1 MKLKHILITVGV
13 LIALLIAAKLAGLI
27 GGEKAEKVTVEKA
40 ENRRIIET
48 VTASGKVQPETEVKL
63 SSEVSGE
70 VVELLVKEGD
80 VVKKG
85 QLLFKVRPDV
95 LKSGFDR
102 ASASYSSQK
111 ASIASAE
118 QQLQQSQGIFE
129 NEDGIYKRNVQ
140 LFKNKVISVAE
151 FDAAKA
157 AYGTSKTNLEAAKQ
171 TVIAAKFNLAQMG
184 ATVQEASANLAKA
197 TIFAPVDGVISKLS
211 VELGD
216 RILGTAQFAGTE
228 IMRISNL
235 KSMEV
240 NVDVNENDINRVN
253 VGDSAVIE
261 VDAFSDKKFKGI
273 VTEIASS
280 SKDVGTATAVASTDQ
295 VTNFVVKVRIAAD
308 SYSGVSGGAKDL
320 PSPFR
325 PGLSATV
332 DIESSSVKSLSVPI
346 QSVFTKNAAK
356 DNKGGSNDADAGK
369 QKNKLNDKTIKQ
381 YVYMYANGTVKQV
394 EVTTGIQDDQ
404 YIQIKKGLKPGT
416 EVVSGPYSAI
426 QNRLKD
432 GMKVEKTT
440 KDKLFADP
448 DKKVKIPVINKISN
462 LSRLENIKPGFF
474 IYI

>member
-13 LIALLIAAKLAGLI
+13 LIALLVVAKLTGLI
-27 GGEKAEKVTVEKA
+27 GGEKVEKVTVEKA
-40 ENRRIIET
+40 EVRRVIET

-80 VVKKG
+80 IVKRG

-111 ASIASAE
+111 ASVASAA
-118 QQLQQSQGIFE
+118 QQLKQSQGTFV
-129 NEDGIYKRNVQ
+129 NEEGIYKRNVE
-140 LFKNKVISVAE
+140 LFKKKVISVAE

-157 AYGTSKTNLEAAKQ
+157 AFSTARTNLESAKQ
-171 TVIAAKFNLAQMG
+171 SLIAAKFTLEQSG
-184 ATVQEASANLAKA
+184 ANVQEASANLAKA

-235 KSMEV
+235 NSMEV

-253 VGDSAVIE
+253 VGDSATIE
-261 VDAFSDKKFKGI
+261 VDAFEDKKFKGV

-280 SKDVGTATAVASTDQ
+280 SKDVGTTTTTSVDQ

-308 SYSGVSGGAKDL
+308 SYSGVRGGAKDL

-332 DIESSSVKSLSVPI
+332 DIESSSVNSLSVPI
-346 QSVFTKNAAK
+346 QSVFTKGGEKDAAGTDANA
-356 DNKGGSNDADAGK
+356 DK
-369 QKNKLNDKTIKQ
+369 QKSKLNDKTIKQ
-381 YVYMYANGTVKQV
+381 YVYTYQNGTVKQV
-394 EVTTGIQDDQ
+394 EVQTGIQNDQ
-404 YIQIKKGLKPGT
+404 YIQIKSGLKAGT
-416 EVVSGPYSAI
+416 EVVSGPYSTI
-426 QNRLKD
+426 QSKLKD

-448 DKKVKIPVINKISN
+448 AKK
-462 LSRLENIKPGFF
+462 
-474 IYI
+474 

>member
-1 MKLKHILITVGV
+1 MKLKHILITVGI
-13 LIALLIAAKLAGLI
+13 LIALLVAAKLAGLI
-27 GGEKAEKVTVEKA
+27 GGEKVEKVTLEKVESRK
-40 ENRRIIET
+40 IIET
-48 VTASGKVQPETEVKL
+48 VTASGKIQPETEVKL
-63 SSEVSGE
+63 SSEISGE

-95 LKSGFDR
+95 LRSGFDR

-111 ASIASAE
+111 ASVASSA
-118 QQLQQSQGIFE
+118 QQLAQSEGTFE
-129 NEDGIYKRNVQ
+129 NEQGIYKRNVE
-140 LFKNKVISVAE
+140 LFKKKVISVAE

-157 AYGTSKTNLEAAKQ
+157 AYVTSKTNLEAAKQ

-216 RILGTAQFAGTE
+216 RILGTAQFTGTE

-261 VDAFSDKKFKGI
+261 VDAFADKKFKGI
-273 VTEIASS
+273 VSEIASS
-280 SKDVGTATAVASTDQ
+280 SKDVGTTTSATASTDQ
-295 VTNFVVKVRIAAD
+295 VTNFVVKVRISAD

-332 DIESSSVKSLSVPI
+332 DIESSSVNSLSVPI
-346 QSVFTKNAAK
+346 QSVFTKNANK
-356 DNKGGSNDADAGK
+356 DDASAGK
-369 QKNKLNDKTIKQ
+369 QKSKLNDKTIKQ
-381 YVYMYANGTVKQV
+381 YVYVYSKGVVKQV
-394 EVTTGIQDDQ
+394 EVVTGIQNDQ
-404 YIQIKKGLKPGT
+404 YIEIKKGLKAGA
-416 EVVSGPYSAI
+416 EIVSGPYSAI
-426 QNRLKD
+426 QNKLKD

-440 KDKLFADP
+440 KDQLFAQP
-448 DKKVKIPVINKISN
+448 DKK
-462 LSRLENIKPGFF
+462 
-474 IYI
+474 